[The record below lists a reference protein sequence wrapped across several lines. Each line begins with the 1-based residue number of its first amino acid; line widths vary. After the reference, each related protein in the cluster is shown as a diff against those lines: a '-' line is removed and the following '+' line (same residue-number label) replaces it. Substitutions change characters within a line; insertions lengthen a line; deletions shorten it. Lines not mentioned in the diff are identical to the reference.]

1 MSLSRCLLC
10 VITLVLLLLAGSESR
25 PLAEKTDVKQPIEAL
40 RRYLNEEAKRNGYVH
55 PERTSPGGP
64 DPHHH
69 RNEFNATVEA
79 KGYGGRRTM
88 QKRIDSQCILKALA
102 GYDLSGMKHDRRVLA
117 DPSRISPGGPDPI
130 HD

>member
-1 MSLSRCLLC
+1 MSLSRCLVC

-40 RRYLNEEAKRNGYVH
+40 RQYLNEEAKRNGYVH

-69 RNEFNATVEA
+69 R
-79 KGYGGRRTM
+79 K
-88 QKRIDSQCILKALA
+88 
-102 GYDLSGMKHDRRVLA
+102 
-117 DPSRISPGGPDPI
+117 
-130 HD
+130 